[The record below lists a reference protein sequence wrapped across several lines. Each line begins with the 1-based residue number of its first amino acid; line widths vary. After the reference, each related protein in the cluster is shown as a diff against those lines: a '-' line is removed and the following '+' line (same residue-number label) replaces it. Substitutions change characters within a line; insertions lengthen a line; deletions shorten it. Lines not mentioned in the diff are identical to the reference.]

1 MNKRFRKD
9 DKVNKNVKYDNE
21 FLYNSVHN
29 FNKYS
34 VFDFNKISS
43 IGSKFDTLN
52 KFHKNFK
59 KLGGVKSKNENT
71 NQRKIIVLKNA
82 SLL

>member
-9 DKVNKNVKYDNE
+9 DKVNKNVKYNNE
-21 FLYNSVHN
+21 LLYNSVHN

>member
-1 MNKRFRKD
+1 M
-9 DKVNKNVKYDNE
+9 
-21 FLYNSVHN
+21 HN

-34 VFDFNKISS
+34 VFDFNKISP

-59 KLGGVKSKNENT
+59 KLEGVKSKNENT